1 MPIMDL
7 VAVEEQ
13 AVRDGMAAVA
23 TNGNGKQRP
32 DPAARLKADT
42 ADLNRARN
50 DIDKERRKIAEAEDR
65 IAYLL
70 EDVRVLELYV
80 KAHEKAVG
88 YQTKGTE

>member
-1 MPIMDL
+1 MTIEDL
-7 VAVEEQ
+7 LETTTTIRQGPEPLTP
-13 AVRDGMAAVA
+13 
-23 TNGNGKQRP
+23 TNGNAKQRP

-42 ADLNRARN
+42 ADLNRARA
-50 DIDKERRKIAEAEDR
+50 DIDKERRKIADAEDR

-88 YQTKGTE
+88 YQTKGKD